1 MAEMMMYDSSML
13 LWVDETGCD
22 GRKLVHDHGYVIR
35 GIPSRDH
42 TLKLSGKRYSVTAA
56 MSKDGVEDIYIQE
69 GIVNGAIFLDFI
81 CRCLIP
87 VLMPFNGHN
96 PILIVIMDNASVH
109 KGGRVQE
116 LTNGVGALL
125 RFSPAYSPDLNPIE
139 EVFAEVKGYLKA
151 NGVFKATSSP
161 QTLINLAFSSV
172 PKDNCVLYI
181 HHSGYSY

>member
-1 MAEMMMYDSSML
+1 MYDSSML

-22 GRKLVHDHGYVIR
+22 RRKLVRDHGYGIR

-81 CRCLIP
+81 RRCLIP
-87 VLMPFNGHN
+87 VLMPFKGHN
-96 PILIVIMDNASVH
+96 PISIVIMDYVSVH
-109 KGGRVQE
+109 KGARVQE

-125 RFSPAYSPDLNPIE
+125 RFLPAYSPDLNPIE

-161 QTLINLAFSSV
+161 KTLINLVFSSV
-172 PKDNCVLYI
+172 PKDNCVSYI